1 MTDTQP
7 TRKNLRAALVQLC
20 QSHGITNAATYTL
33 ADRLADT
40 VDFGPENLDAWT
52 YEGGV
57 QPAGDGE
64 QTFGWID
71 AEYGDGEGDPRKQF
85 GIKLDEDDGT
95 LVVHVLGDRDV
106 AYRVQDDREDTSTAS
121 VEPEPEPEWK
131 YAVELG
137 ANATG
142 AGNLDRECVLEWGLF
157 RTYPE
162 AAQAATSVLGFSVL
176 FAEESTPE
184 GIECT
189 AQYDGDQEDW
199 TIVGYTIE
207 RYDGEM
213 TDPSWQIHS
222 TIYPR

>member
-7 TRKNLRAALVQLC
+7 TRKNLRAALVRLC
-20 QSHGITNAATYTL
+20 QSHGTTNAATYTL

-71 AEYGDGEGDPRKQF
+71 AEYGDGEGDPRKKF
-85 GIKLDEDDGT
+85 GVKLDEDDGT
-95 LVVHVLGDRDV
+95 LVIHVVGDRDV

-131 YAVELG
+131 YTVVFG
-137 ANATG
+137 ADAPG
-142 AGNLDRECVLEWGLF
+142 VGGRIPVLEWGLF
-157 RTYPE
+157 DSVAE
-162 AAQAATSVLGFSVL
+162 AQAAASGVLGETQDEAWIATPLGIERSND
-176 FAEESTPE
+176 TPE
-184 GIECT
+184 CGGWE
-189 AQYDGDQEDW
+189 
-199 TIVGYTIE
+199 IVGYTIE

-213 TDPSWQIHS
+213 TDPGWRIDVDLKD
-222 TIYPR
+222 YA